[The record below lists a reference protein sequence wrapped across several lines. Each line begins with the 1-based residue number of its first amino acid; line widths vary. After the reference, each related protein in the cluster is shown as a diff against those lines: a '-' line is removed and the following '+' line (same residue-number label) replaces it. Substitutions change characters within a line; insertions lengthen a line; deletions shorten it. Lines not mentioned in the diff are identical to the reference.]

1 MSADA
6 AFKDRGGGTA
16 RRLLLKGGYLLDPL
30 DPSLEFARSDIL
42 IRGDTISEIG
52 DCPSAAADQVID
64 LSGKVVMPGLISAH
78 SHASTL
84 LDRGL
89 VDNLPLE
96 PWLLQTVM
104 TGGDVNPR
112 ECYAATALSATEFL
126 RSGTSALLDH
136 LPTGLLQREEHLD
149 AMIQAYIDVG
159 LRVVVAPSYADLAFS
174 QSLPLHLLGAGVD
187 PSPLD
192 SRPAPSATEILREA
206 QRFLERWLHRHE
218 RITPALGPSNP
229 VRLSDGLMRE
239 TVELARQYGVS
250 IHSHLLESRL
260 QAVVSRER
268 WGSSVGPFLKNV
280 GCLGPH
286 VSFAHAVWVNEADIR
301 VLADSGSSV
310 VHNPPANMRLGS
322 GIAPLHAMRRSGLN
336 VALGADGPG
345 GNDSQNM
352 FEVMKYAALMH
363 KLYGP
368 PSAWLSARD
377 AMAMC
382 VNGGSKALRQNVGT
396 LKPGSLADLTILT
409 LDRLFLMP
417 KEHFVTQIV
426 YSESG
431 ASVDTVLVGGQVVVE
446 GGVVRTVSITDLKRE
461 VQATIGRVYAELGAR
476 RRSFRGAT
484 SIIDQLMEAAGRETL
499 PYSRYAAL

>member
-1 MSADA
+1 M
-6 AFKDRGGGTA
+6 GVMGHP
-16 RRLLLKGGYLLDPL
+16 RRVLLKDGYLLDPSL
-30 DPSLEFARSDIL
+30 DFAPSDIL
-42 IRGDTISEIG
+42 VEGDTISRVGNLGAE
-52 DCPSAAADQVID
+52 AADTIID

-78 SHASTL
+78 SHASTV

-96 PWLLQTVM
+96 PWLLHTVM
-104 TGGDVNPR
+104 TGGDLTPR

-149 AMIQAYIDVG
+149 AMLQAYVDVG
-159 LRVVVAPSYADLAFS
+159 VRVVVAPSYSDLTFS

-192 SRPAPSATEILREA
+192 SRPAPSATEIMGQAR
-206 QRFLERWLHRHE
+206 RFLERWLRRHD
-218 RITPALGPSNP
+218 RITPALGPANP
-229 VRLSDGLMRE
+229 VRVSEKLLQE
-239 TVELARQYGVS
+239 TAELARQYGVA

-260 QAVVSRER
+260 QAVVTRER
-268 WGSSVGPFLKNV
+268 WGSSVGPFLKDV

-286 VSFAHAVWVNEADIR
+286 VSFAHAVWTNDADIR
-301 VLADSGSSV
+301 VLAESGSSV

-322 GIAPLHAMRRSGLN
+322 GVAPVQAMRRHGLN

-352 FEVMKYAALMH
+352 FEVMKSAALMH

-377 AMAMC
+377 AMEMC
-382 VNGGSKALRQNVGT
+382 WNGGSKVLRQNVGSIR
-396 LKPGSLADLTILT
+396 PGSLADLTILK

-417 KEHFVTQIV
+417 REQFTTQIV

-431 ASVDTVLVGGQVVVE
+431 ASVDTVLVGGEVIVE
-446 GGVVRTVSITDLKRE
+446 GGVVRTVNTTELKRE
-461 VQATIGRVYAELGAR
+461 VQEIVHRVYAELGAR
-476 RRSFRGAT
+476 RRNLLGAAK
-484 SIIDQLMEAAGRETL
+484 IIDRIMVVAGKEAPLASDAR
-499 PYSRYAAL
+499 PVI